1 MSLIPVIATGIA
13 AFVFGFLTRYC
24 YNQYNKERN
33 DLRTLETHQKMRQST
48 KEMEKKDM
56 EDPYLRPLYDVVEA
70 ITFTYSEAAKKVESL
85 QEEDDDER

>member
-33 DLRTLETHQKMRQST
+33 DLRTLEIHQKMRQST
-48 KEMEKKDM
+48 KTEMEK
-56 EDPYLRPLYDVVEA
+56 
-70 ITFTYSEAAKKVESL
+70 
-85 QEEDDDER
+85 